1 MNAVAFLRRSNPKA
15 FIERSSEVI
24 HAIEDIGHSTDK
36 LYRVE
41 YQSNEEGSQA
51 IAFIHRLPAPVPETM
66 RHLSP
71 QKQLDCGEGWPDLAR
86 STTTLAEVIFRTR
99 FWCSSHAHYVDN
111 QHLLEESDHAH
122 I

>member
-1 MNAVAFLRRSNPKA
+1 MNAISFLHRSNPKA
-15 FIERSSEVI
+15 FVEVSNGVV
-24 HAIEDIGHSTDK
+24 HAIEDVGQSADK

-41 YQSNEEGSQA
+41 YQSTEDGSQA

-71 QKQLDCGEGWPDLAR
+71 QKQLDCGEGWPDLNH

-99 FWCSSHAHYVDN
+99 FWCASHTHYVDN
-111 QHLLEESDHAH
+111 QHLLEESEHAH
-122 I
+122 V